1 MSPLSGMGVSG
12 AGKAKFRTE
21 EMIGGASAD
30 LRAPQPRGSV
40 SRFLLA
46 LLGLLG
52 VLMFLGLGIWQLE
65 RRVWK
70 LDLIARV
77 DQRIH
82 AAVVDAPAPKDWS
95 GLNAADYEYRH
106 VRLNG
111 RFEGHANTLVQAVTD
126 LGGGYWVLTPMR
138 TDSGFV
144 VLVNRG
150 FIPQERR
157 AEFERESGGST
168 APETVEGLLRVSE
181 PGGGFLHSND
191 PAAKR
196 WYSRDVVAIAKA
208 RGLTDVAPY
217 FVDAG
222 ASGAESWPRGGLTVV
237 NFRNSHLVYALTW
250 FALAAMLA
258 IALARPIFASRQERG
273 AAG

>member
-30 LRAPQPRGSV
+30 LRAAQPRGSV

-52 VLMFLGLGIWQLE
+52 VLVFLGLGTWQLE

-181 PGGGFLHSND
+181 PGGGFLRSND
-191 PAAKR
+191 PAANR
-196 WYSRDVVAIAKA
+196 WYSRDVVAIAEA

-217 FVDAG
+217 FIDAR

-273 AAG
+273 AAR